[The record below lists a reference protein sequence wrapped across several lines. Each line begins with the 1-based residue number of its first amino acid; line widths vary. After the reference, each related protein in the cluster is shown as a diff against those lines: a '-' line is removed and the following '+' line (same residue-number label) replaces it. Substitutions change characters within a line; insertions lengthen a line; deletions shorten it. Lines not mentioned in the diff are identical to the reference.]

1 LTKIGHPKQDDL
13 SLGYFYE
20 TAEGMT
26 PEESGEVYGHVR
38 SEIDKRLSIF
48 PYNFS
53 MSDGLLYLDYS
64 IDEVKE
70 SNLQVTQSEIT

>member
-1 LTKIGHPKQDDL
+1 LTKIGHPKQDDM

-20 TAEGMT
+20 TDRGMT
-26 PEESGEVYGHVR
+26 PEESGEVYEHVR

-53 MSDGLLYLDYS
+53 MSDGLLYLDHS
-64 IDEVKE
+64 LDDVNE
-70 SNLQVTQSEIT
+70 STIRVAQSEVL